1 MVGTVSRDGGG
12 GLAGQFRAEL
22 ASAAAFVK
30 ERPAFAK
37 FEPSP
42 DAPVLELNGR
52 ARWQVRGGVANAS
65 HASLKSLA
73 PACAATSMPPE
84 LRLAEAQ
91 QGVIAN
97 ALLLLRYL
105 SFAFPQVERE
115 RDGGVRPA
123 APIRNADEQG
133 SVYMKL
139 AGNPVDTL
147 KGITGYH

>member
-1 MVGTVSRDGGG
+1 MRAMLRSR
-12 GLAGQFRAEL
+12 AW
-22 ASAAAFVK
+22 
-30 ERPAFAK
+30 RPHAPQLVCR
-37 FEPSP
+37 PSF
-42 DAPVLELNGR
+42 
-52 ARWQVRGGVANAS
+52 
-65 HASLKSLA
+65 
-73 PACAATSMPPE
+73 
-84 LRLAEAQ
+84 RLAEAQ

-139 AGNPVDTL
+139 AGNPVDNL